1 MEWREKL
8 NKLLDGEIRLFEED
22 YVHGVSCIYF
32 KKGKRLKAKIDFKNK
47 VIYSLNGQVLRRC
60 N

>member
-8 NKLLDGEIRLFEED
+8 NKLLDGELKLFEED
-22 YVHGVSCIYF
+22 YVHGVSCIYL
-32 KKGKRLKAKIDFKNK
+32 KEGKRVKAKIDFKNK
-47 VIYSLNGQVLRRC
+47 IIYSLSGQVLRRC